1 MEEQEWSGFD
11 SDGAGA
17 TVRSAPGVK
26 TEAAANS
33 KGNAKPKKQKAKN
46 RFNRDSKEVSNGDTR
61 SQNAFDMLEGL
72 EENEADG
79 NNSFGLPL
87 SPADGD
93 SFCLDV
99 SWIVVGDTFLSR
111 EDALHQTN
119 AYTEG

>member
-33 KGNAKPKKQKAKN
+33 KGIAKPKKQKAKIQ
-46 RFNRDSKEVSNGDTR
+46 FKRDSKEVSNGESR
-61 SQNAFDMLEGL
+61 SQNTFDMLEGL

-79 NNSFGLPL
+79 NNPFEP
-87 SPADGD
+87 P
-93 SFCLDV
+93 
-99 SWIVVGDTFLSR
+99 
-111 EDALHQTN
+111 
-119 AYTEG
+119 